1 MVQPDVQLSLKE
13 YALRMGCVV
22 CGGPIAEPHF
32 ANAWERV
39 RKLYPCCS
47 PACAARFD
55 PDVHWLPAEKPL
67 PAPPDDEH
75 RLMRAAAERLRAGDR
90 PSLVVRDLL
99 VSGIAPTAVRKLVTG
114 AELSVA
120 AKDRWVNRFNVL
132 GVIGALFGGPWRVA
146 DRNDRRDPE
155 QLRAAAI
162 ELETWSAR
170 FS

>member
-1 MVQPDVQLSLKE
+1 
-13 YALRMGCVV
+13 MGCVV
-22 CGGPIAEPHF
+22 CGGPIAGPHF
-32 ANAWERV
+32 ANAWERA
-39 RKLYPCCS
+39 RKLYPCCG

-67 PAPPDDEH
+67 PTTPDDEH
-75 RLMRAAAERLRAGDR
+75 RLMRAAVERLRVGDR

-99 VSGIAPTAVRKLVTG
+99 LAGIAPTALRKLLTD

-120 AKDRWVNRFNVL
+120 ATDRWVDRFNLL
-132 GVIGALFGGPWRVA
+132 GAISALLGGRRTVA
-146 DRNDRRDPE
+146 ERNDRRDPE

>member
-1 MVQPDVQLSLKE
+1 
-13 YALRMGCVV
+13 MGCVV
-22 CGGPIAEPHF
+22 CGGPIAAPQF

-67 PAPPDDEH
+67 PATPDDEH

-99 VSGIAPTAVRKLVTG
+99 VAGIAPPAVRKLLTG

-120 AKDRWVNRFNVL
+120 TKDRWVDRFNLL
-132 GVIGALFGGPWRVA
+132 GAIGALFGGRWHVA

-162 ELETWSAR
+162 ELETWSTR